1 MFKHLKTYQLFE
13 SLETTEWSDIKDLIN
28 VVEDEFN
35 FEFKQFKVSGIPLPP
50 HPQGQRHCRRAMRFR
65 SDVGCGWQRGC
76 P

>member
-35 FEFKQFKVSGIPLPP
+35 FEFKQFKVTDDS
-50 HPQGQRHCRRAMRFR
+50 
-65 SDVGCGWQRGC
+65 SVGGDKIISLN
-76 P
+76 